1 MTNHF
6 AVGID
11 LGTSTSEICIFEDG
25 QVLNIPDPSTKTPI
39 VPSIVAIT
47 RQGQLLVGSS
57 AKSRVDLLG
66 AGVREVKR
74 KMGSSEKV
82 ELLGKDY
89 RPEEISAQILLKLKK
104 NAEERLGK
112 SIQEVVLSVPANF
125 DNAARQATLDAASL
139 AGLKIIRLINEPTA
153 AALAFGIK
161 NTEAKGQLVVFDFG
175 GGTLDITVLE
185 MIPPGFLD
193 VKCSF
198 GDRYLGGKDFDEA
211 LIKLILKKFQTEH
224 SEIQVSEAS
233 QKALKST
240 AEETKKALSENLS
253 HTVYVSNF
261 GIKDREVID
270 LEVEI
275 SRKEFEQEIQPLLQR
290 AHDCLQQALNAKQID
305 SSSIDQ
311 ILLVGGTTYIP
322 AVRQLVVDFFGKE
335 PKTGDISPDLAV
347 SNGAA
352 IAAAV
357 HHSLIEQEEGIMM
370 TDVSPFGLGIQV
382 LAEKAD
388 KHGNRPLEY
397 FPLIQP
403 NTRVPFKTEKQLSLV
418 DTKQKAL
425 EIHIYQDHTGKAK
438 LPQEAI
444 DTGIVGWIRDI
455 PESTNGTPLGVTVE
469 FSYDKNG
476 LAKLKATIPEISRDI
491 EINYDRP
498 AIFSANT
505 MTSDEIAEAE
515 EDIAGMTGD
524 DGTMNQFLR
533 AKKNAQKLI
542 QELPSTQTAQLT
554 QALQALDEASKAGNA
569 KAEEKT
575 GVQLTRLVFK
585 LNKSKSKV

>member
-1 MTNHF
+1 MKNQF
-6 AVGID
+6 AIGID

-25 QVLNIPDPSTKTPI
+25 QVLNIPDPATKTPI

-47 RQGQLLVGSS
+47 RQGQLLVGSI
-57 AKSRVDLLG
+57 AESRVDLPG

-82 ELLGKDY
+82 ELLGKEY

-112 SIQEVVLSVPANF
+112 PIQEVVLSVPANF

-153 AALAFGIK
+153 AALAFGSK
-161 NTEAKGQLVVFDFG
+161 NIETKGQLVVFDFG

-193 VKCSF
+193 VRCSF

-211 LIKLILKKFQTEH
+211 LIKLILRKFQSEH
-224 SEIQVSEAS
+224 LGIQVSEAS

-253 HTVYVSNF
+253 HTVYISNF
-261 GIKDREVID
+261 GVKDGEVID
-270 LEVEI
+270 LEVDVTRE
-275 SRKEFEQEIQPLLQR
+275 EFEQEIQPLLQR
-290 AHDCLQQALNAKQID
+290 SHDCLKHALNAKQIV
-305 SSSIDQ
+305 STSIDQ
-311 ILLVGGTTYIP
+311 VLLVGGTTYIP
-322 AVRQLVVDFFGKE
+322 AVRQLVANFFGKE

-352 IAAAV
+352 IAAAI
-357 HHSLIEQEEGIMM
+357 HHNLIEQDKGIMM

-382 LAEKAD
+382 LGDQVDE
-388 KHGNRPLEY
+388 HGNRILEY
-397 FPLIQP
+397 LPLIQP
-403 NTRVPFKTEKQLSLV
+403 NTRVPFKTEKPLSLV
-418 DTKQKAL
+418 DTEQEAL
-425 EIHIYQDHTGKAK
+425 KIHLYQDHTGKAQ
-438 LPQEAI
+438 LPQEAV

-455 PESTNGTPLGVTVE
+455 PKSTNGTPFRVIVE
-469 FSYDKNG
+469 FSYDKNS
-476 LAKLKATIPEISRDI
+476 LAKLKATIPEINRDV

-498 AIFSANT
+498 AIFSAST
-505 MTSDEIAEAE
+505 MTSEEIEIVIE
-515 EDIAGMTGD
+515 EIKDMEKG
-524 DGTMNQFLR
+524 DGTMNQFSG

-542 QELPSTQTAQLT
+542 QELPSAQVTQLT
-554 QALQALDEASKAGNA
+554 QALQALDKASKSGNPRE
-569 KAEEKT
+569 EEKT
-575 GVQLTRLVFK
+575 GIKLTKLVFELK
-585 LNKSKSKV
+585 KNKTKV